1 MIVYVAFKF
10 EEVDPDSE
18 RADEIVR
25 EITES
30 CETMQI
36 GFDASACWVDDVQ
49 GETK

>member
-18 RADEIVR
+18 RADKIVR

-36 GFDASACWVDDVQ
+36 GFDANACWVDDVQ